1 MLSPFSTTAA
11 AVSSQEDSMARMR
24 IRTGYQL
31 SAIGYRLGAG
41 PSFFY
46 EQSQLARGVRPAAD
60 LMKRTQDLVNGSF

>member
-1 MLSPFSTTAA
+1 
-11 AVSSQEDSMARMR
+11 MR